1 MIYITGDTHSDFER
15 FSTDIFYEQ
24 KEMDNQDEN
33 FMIITGDFGGVWD
46 QEESK
51 NEKWWLDW
59 LENKPF
65 TTLFVDGNHE
75 NFDRLNSYPMIKWNG
90 GFVHVIRHHVLHL
103 MRGQVF
109 TIEDKKFFTF
119 GGASSHDISGG
130 ILELDDPDFKEKR
143 QKLDRMGALYRV
155 NHVSWWKQEL
165 PTEYEMETG
174 RFNLAK
180 HNNKVDF
187 IISHSPSTSELYLM
201 GGKGLYETD
210 ILTNYL
216 EEIKATTEYKR
227 HIFGHMHVNKAI
239 NDRDICLYEQII
251 RIN

>member
-1 MIYITGDTHSDFER
+1 MIYITGDPHSNFTR
-15 FSTDIFYEQ
+15 FSVDSFYEQ
-24 KEMDNQDEN
+24 KEMTNQDEN
-33 FMIITGDFGGVWD
+33 FVIICGDFGGIWD

-51 NEKWWLDW
+51 SEKYWLNW
-59 LENKPF
+59 LEDKPF

-75 NFDRLNSYPMIKWNG
+75 NFDRLNSYPMIEWNG
-90 GFVHVIRHHVLHL
+90 GFVHVIRPHVLHL

-130 ILELDDPDFKEKR
+130 ILEPDDPLFHEKR

-155 NHVSWWKQEL
+155 NHVSWWKEEL

-174 RFNLAK
+174 KFNLAK
-180 HNNKVDF
+180 HDNKVDF
-187 IISHSPSTSELYLM
+187 IISHSPSTSDLYLM
-201 GGKGLYETD
+201 GGKGLYEPD

-216 EEIKATTEYKR
+216 EEIKATTEYKK
-227 HIFGHMHVNKAI
+227 HIFGHMHVNRAI

>member
-1 MIYITGDTHSDFER
+1 MIYITGDCHSNFIR
-15 FSTDIFYEQ
+15 FSADNFFEQ

-33 FMIITGDFGGVWD
+33 FMIITGDFGGVWY

-51 NEKWWLDW
+51 SEKWELDW
-59 LENKPF
+59 LEDKPF

-75 NFDRLNSYPMIKWNG
+75 NFDRLYSYPIKEWNG
-90 GFVHVIRHHVLHL
+90 GLVHEIRPHVLHL
-103 MRGQVF
+103 MRGQIF

-130 ILELDDPDFKEKR
+130 ILEPDDPLFDEKR

-165 PTEYEMETG
+165 PSEEEMATG
-174 RFNLAK
+174 KFNLSK

-187 IISHSPSTSELYLM
+187 IISHSPSTSQLILM
-201 GGKGLYETD
+201 GGKGLYD
-210 ILTNYL
+210 PDRLTWYL
-216 EEIKATTEYKR
+216 DEIRVSTEYKR
-227 HIFGHMHVNKAI
+227 HFMGHMHINKAI